1 MANNLKFLLLL
12 IVMLAPIGYADDGIA
27 TVDVLKKRIT
37 NQIQSL
43 VGKGDIAI
51 QKYKNKIVEVRQ
63 NLVKVKV
70 SRKTFERKLKAKKAQ
85 LAALEKSE
93 GSEAK
98 ITILTNIVQEME
110 DFLQQL
116 SAAEEKLGN
125 TYNTLVANLDI
136 VKLKVA
142 ALEAKRDML
151 DAMRSIQEYTN
162 FEGDIDSIGGDMES
176 TFEEM
181 QKEVYEIE
189 AEIEVENLLSQA
201 NK

>member
-181 QKEVYEIE
+181 QREDEIE
-189 AEIEVENLLSQA
+189 AEIEV
-201 NK
+201 

>member
-43 VGKGDIAI
+43 VGKGDIVI

>member
-12 IVMLAPIGYADDGIA
+12 IVMLAPIGCGDDGIA

-70 SRKTFERKLKAKKAQ
+70 SRKTFERKLQTKKAQ

-181 QKEVYEIE
+181 QREVYEIE

>member
-12 IVMLAPIGYADDGIA
+12 IVMLAPIGCGDDGIA

-181 QKEVYEIE
+181 QREVYEIE
-189 AEIEVENLLSQA
+189 AEIEVENLLSKA

>member
-12 IVMLAPIGYADDGIA
+12 IVMLAPIGCGDDGIA

-85 LAALEKSE
+85 LATLEKSE

-110 DFLQQL
+110 DFIQQL

>member
-12 IVMLAPIGYADDGIA
+12 IVMLAPIGCGDDGIA

-116 SAAEEKLGN
+116 SAAEEKLKRCKRRF
-125 TYNTLVANLDI
+125 TR
-136 VKLKVA
+136 LK
-142 ALEAKRDML
+142 
-151 DAMRSIQEYTN
+151 
-162 FEGDIDSIGGDMES
+162 
-176 TFEEM
+176 
-181 QKEVYEIE
+181 QK
-189 AEIEVENLLSQA
+189 S
-201 NK
+201 K

>member
-12 IVMLAPIGYADDGIA
+12 IVMLAPIGCGDDGIA

-43 VGKGDIAI
+43 VGKGDIVI

-70 SRKTFERKLKAKKAQ
+70 SRKTFEGKLKAKKAQ

>member
-12 IVMLAPIGYADDGIA
+12 IVMLAPIGCGDDGIA

-43 VGKGDIAI
+43 VGKGDIAV
-51 QKYKNKIVEVRQ
+51 QKYQNKIKEVKQ

-70 SRKTFERKLKAKKAQ
+70 SRKTFERKLEAKKAQ
-85 LAALEKSE
+85 LAALEKSG

-98 ITILTNIVQEME
+98 INILTNIVQEME
-110 DFLQQL
+110 TFLEQL

-125 TYNTLVANLDI
+125 TYNTLVENLDI

-181 QKEVYEIE
+181 QREVYEIE
-189 AEIEVENLLSQA
+189 AEIEVENLLSKA
-201 NK
+201 NQ

>member
-12 IVMLAPIGYADDGIA
+12 IVMLAPIGCGDDGIA

-181 QKEVYEIE
+181 QREDEIE
-189 AEIEVENLLSQA
+189 AEIEV
-201 NK
+201 

>member
-12 IVMLAPIGYADDGIA
+12 IVMLAPIGCGDDGIA